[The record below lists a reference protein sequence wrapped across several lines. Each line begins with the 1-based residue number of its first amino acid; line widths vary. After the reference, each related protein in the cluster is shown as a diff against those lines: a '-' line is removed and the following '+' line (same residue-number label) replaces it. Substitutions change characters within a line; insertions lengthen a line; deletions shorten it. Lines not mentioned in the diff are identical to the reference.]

1 VHHRIDDSPDDIDM
15 DLDSRFRPN
24 NGMGG
29 RIILLGDGTELTT
42 EAPDAE
48 MFDNDNEDK
57 DLDSQVDRSKKDDAN
72 NATTREETPGPQ
84 AKPVHAIAES
94 PSSVQ
99 TEKSE
104 ISDPPPAANKDTTQ
118 PEKVTTGTPAAEK

>member
-1 VHHRIDDSPDDIDM
+1 VHHRIDDSPDDLDM

-24 NGMGG
+24 QGQGG

-42 EAPDAE
+42 ETPDAE

-57 DLDSQVDRSKKDDAN
+57 DLDSQVDKFNTEGSN
-72 NATTREETPGPQ
+72 GTTNAREETPGPQ
-84 AKPVHAIAES
+84 TKQLHAVADS
-94 PSSVQ
+94 PSSVK

-104 ISDPPPAANKDTTQ
+104 GAEAPPAAGKDTTL
-118 PEKVTTGTPAAEK
+118 PDKVTAGTKSQK

>member
-1 VHHRIDDSPDDIDM
+1 M
-15 DLDSRFRPN
+15 ELDSRFRPN

-57 DLDSQVDRSKKDDAN
+57 DLDSQVGRSKTDGSN
-72 NATTREETPGPQ
+72 GATSAHEETSGPQ
-84 AKPVHAIAES
+84 SKTLHPVAGS

-104 ISDPPPAANKDTTQ
+104 ATDAAPAGGKDTTV
-118 PEKVTTGTPAAEK
+118 PEKLTTETSVSEK